1 MKTSSRSFR
10 SLLLLV
16 ASVSLLAANTAR
28 ADETIRRAQQALHDQ
43 GFYYGSIDG
52 VSGDET
58 TQAVRR
64 FQIRNGLAVTGQ
76 LNDETLRALQLG
88 GASASR
94 PGASTAAPRNP
105 SAGPP
110 PVISG
115 RQERGSSANPDATP
129 PPLTSPPPIIRRES
143 RPPPA
148 PPPAAVP
155 PSSGPNYSRPDL
167 RAQPPPAVGDEPP
180 PPARST
186 LPPNA
191 VAPSLSL
198 QQFFV
203 GTPFEFAPPPVQ
215 SEIVRR
221 AQLAL
226 RREGLYRGEA
236 DGVPGPVTAAA
247 IAEFQALNGQR
258 RTGRLDFQT
267 LRQLR
272 LSPAPGRRATP
283 QPFYSDEFDD
293 DREDADLRR
302 FRQYRPRRNGTVY
315 EGRIVD

>member
-1 MKTSSRSFR
+1 MKTPSRSFLWFL
-10 SLLLLV
+10 SLV
-16 ASVSLLAANTAR
+16 AGASLLAAQPVR
-28 ADETIRRAQQALHDQ
+28 AEETVRRAQQALHDQ
-43 GFYYGSIDG
+43 GFYYGNIDG

-88 GASASR
+88 GA
-94 PGASTAAPRNP
+94 TAPRQGTAPSAPRNP
-105 SAGPP
+105 SVGPP

-115 RQERGSSANPDATP
+115 RPDRGASNPDATP
-129 PPLTSPPPIIRRES
+129 PPLASPPPIRRES
-143 RPPPA
+143 RPPPPPLTAAA
-148 PPPAAVP
+148 PPSAP
-155 PSSGPNYSRPDL
+155 PYSRPDQ
-167 RAQPPPAVGDEPP
+167 RAPPPPPVGAEP

-221 AQLAL
+221 AQMAL

-236 DGVPGPVTAAA
+236 DGVPGPMTAAA
-247 IAEFQALNGQR
+247 VAEFQALNGQR
-258 RTGRLDFQT
+258 RSGRLDLQT

-272 LSPAPGRRATP
+272 LSLAPGRRATP
-283 QPFYSDEFDD
+283 QPFYSDELDD
-293 DREDADLRR
+293 DGDDADLRR
-302 FRQYRPRRNGTVY
+302 FRRYRPRRNGTVY